1 MNCSTCYQSFNLSDR
16 VPVLICCEGHSCCS
30 RCSQKLK
37 QCPLCRL
44 ECLKER
50 KVNFAL
56 KDLIKA
62 SRDGDLCPQI
72 PSDQIVLGDKIA
84 EGGFALIYAAEW
96 FDILAIKM
104 VSLTDKGKKEL
115 QREMSLLFSLNHPSI
130 LRVFGLTF
138 FDDSVAIVMEK
149 ASSHIP
155 SPTLLSS
162 TTLRYAKELC
172 QAVKFLHLKSVVHG
186 DLKPANILLVDGH
199 VRVADF
205 GTSRNLADTTLVTR
219 ANLIC
224 TKYAAPEQFDLD
236 PCHFSDI
243 YSIGL
248 ILYELLTG
256 KGAFDGYSTLQ
267 IVGRKLGNKPL
278 LFENSIPECLQDL
291 IIRCLNPDLSAR
303 PVISQLIDSLNNLN
317 VLVDSI
323 QSFDQD
329 IIRSDEENE
338 ILARENSKLLQHC
351 NELSNLINF
360 DDLND
365 NHLAEKVSKLEND
378 NQKLSQEVAR
388 LNLHV
393 LTSDTLG
400 HEGNYDRLGHSFLY
414 ESTLEWLERYAILTT
429 GSSPRRSRNNFPIRR
444 AERHHCIPTQ
454 HWMERTQ
461 MQLVQLAECETEN
474 DS

>member
-72 PSDQIVLGDKIA
+72 PSDQIFLGDKIA

-96 FDILAIKM
+96 FDIPVAIKM

-219 ANLIC
+219 A
-224 TKYAAPEQFDLD
+224 TAMSPKYAAPEQFDSR
-236 PCHFSDI
+236 PGPFSDI
-243 YSIGL
+243 YSLGL
-248 ILYELLTG
+248 VLYELLTG
-256 KGAFDGYSTLQ
+256 RIAYDGFSMMQILGAKVHG
-267 IVGRKLGNKPL
+267 KPL
-278 LFENSIPECLQDL
+278 PFDDSTPKCLQELIMKCINPEASYRPILNFMIESLCDL
-291 IIRCLNPDLSAR
+291 QLQLSLVNYPLFSFEGADYLLSVSANSLKRNFSRQQFLNQQNLILVEKVRTLSNVR
-303 PVISQLIDSLNNLN
+303 NEFLDKRKCVQQKISMFETNNQSLK
-317 VLVDSI
+317 
-323 QSFDQD
+323 
-329 IIRSDEENE
+329 DEIELLKEE
-338 ILARENSKLLQHC
+338 IL
-351 NELSNLINF
+351 
-360 DDLND
+360 
-365 NHLAEKVSKLEND
+365 
-378 NQKLSQEVAR
+378 
-388 LNLHV
+388 
-393 LTSDTLG
+393 
-400 HEGNYDRLGHSFLY
+400 
-414 ESTLEWLERYAILTT
+414 
-429 GSSPRRSRNNFPIRR
+429 
-444 AERHHCIPTQ
+444 
-454 HWMERTQ
+454 
-461 MQLVQLAECETEN
+461 
-474 DS
+474 

>member
-96 FDILAIKM
+96 FDIPVAIKM
-104 VSLTDKGKKEL
+104 VSLTEKGKKEL

-162 TTLRYAKELC
+162 TTLRYAKELLPGSE
-172 QAVKFLHLKSVVHG
+172 VSPLKVCCSWR
-186 DLKPANILLVDGH
+186 LK
-199 VRVADF
+199 
-205 GTSRNLADTTLVTR
+205 TSKYPLSRRNLADTTLVTR
-219 ANLIC
+219 A
-224 TKYAAPEQFDLD
+224 TAMSPKYAAPEQFDSR
-236 PCHFSDI
+236 PGPFSDI
-243 YSIGL
+243 YSLGL
-248 ILYELLTG
+248 VLYELLTG
-256 KGAFDGYSTLQ
+256 RIAYDGFSMMQILGAKVHG
-267 IVGRKLGNKPL
+267 KPL
-278 LFENSIPECLQDL
+278 PFDDSTPKCLQELIMKCINPEASYRPILNFMIESLCDL
-291 IIRCLNPDLSAR
+291 QLQLSLVNYPLFSFEGADYLLSVSANSLKRNFSRQQFLNQQNLILVEKVRTLSNVR
-303 PVISQLIDSLNNLN
+303 NEFLDKRKCVQQKISMFETNNQSLK
-317 VLVDSI
+317 
-323 QSFDQD
+323 
-329 IIRSDEENE
+329 DEIELLKEE
-338 ILARENSKLLQHC
+338 IL
-351 NELSNLINF
+351 
-360 DDLND
+360 
-365 NHLAEKVSKLEND
+365 
-378 NQKLSQEVAR
+378 
-388 LNLHV
+388 
-393 LTSDTLG
+393 
-400 HEGNYDRLGHSFLY
+400 
-414 ESTLEWLERYAILTT
+414 
-429 GSSPRRSRNNFPIRR
+429 
-444 AERHHCIPTQ
+444 
-454 HWMERTQ
+454 
-461 MQLVQLAECETEN
+461 
-474 DS
+474 